1 MYRPERYTDQEEMW
15 TSNDEIQ
22 TRKIYRPG
30 RDEDAMTRY
39 RPERQEDIQ
48 TRKRCRPATTR
59 YRPGRYTDQ
68 EQM

>member
-22 TRKIYRPG
+22 TRKIYRPAG

-39 RPERQEDIQ
+39 RP
-48 TRKRCRPATTR
+48 
-59 YRPGRYTDQ
+59 GRYTDR
-68 EQM
+68 EEIKT